1 MVQLRAVTPR
11 RWTTAAALFACFT
24 AAGPAASQSKE
35 DCVSAYEQT
44 QSLRGEGKLRQARER
59 VLACS
64 QDSCPAV
71 VKKDCAQ
78 WLPEIEGSIP
88 TVVFEARDPSGADT
102 SDVRVLFDGVPLKDR
117 LDGKAVAVDPGQH
130 TFRYELVGVA
140 GAEPVEEKVTI
151 REGEK
156 NRKLSI
162 AFGGAGGTVS
172 PGGDTNSTRTPDGGG
187 IPVAA
192 WVLGGVGVVGI
203 GMFATFGIMGLN
215 EKSDAE
221 APVAEGGCAPDCEDG
236 DVSSI
241 RTKLILAD
249 ISLGVG
255 VVALGVATYLFISSA
270 SDSKP
275 SSSARVSVDVGPT
288 KGGAFGAVRGNF

>member
-1 MVQLRAVTPR
+1 MAQLRGVTTPR
-11 RWTTAAALFACFT
+11 RLMIAAALIAAATDT
-24 AAGPAASQSKE
+24 AASAQTKE
-35 DCVSAYEQT
+35 ECVSAYEQT

-64 QDSCPAV
+64 QESCPAV

-102 SDVRVLFDGVPLKDR
+102 SDVRVSFDGAPLKDR
-117 LDGKAVAVDPGQH
+117 LDGKAIAVDPGLH
-130 TFRYELVGVA
+130 TFRYELVGGA
-140 GAEPVEEKVTI
+140 AAEPVEEKVTI

-162 AFGGAGGTVS
+162 TFGAGSGGGAMG
-172 PGGDTNSTRTPDGGG
+172 PDDTTSPDGGG
-187 IPVAA
+187 VPVAA

-203 GMFATFGIMGLN
+203 GMFATFGIIGLN
-215 EKSDAE
+215 QKSDAE
-221 APVAEGGCAPDCEDG
+221 APASEGGCKPTCRDDE
-236 DVSSI
+236 VSSI
-241 RTKLILAD
+241 RTKLIVAD

-255 VVALGVATYLFISSA
+255 VVALGVATYLFISSR
-270 SDSKP
+270 SEPKST
-275 SSSARVSVDVGPT
+275 SSARVSVDLGPT
-288 KGGAFGAVRGNF
+288 PGGAVGALRGNF